1 MKLFVV
7 IAVLLTTGFVQ
18 SQNTLSDL
26 EKEFEA
32 FKQSSN
38 KEFDDFIAKNNAEFA
53 AFLKKNWEQFDVEKP
68 LIPVLKPK
76 PITLPKA
83 PVEKTPHLDST
94 IIVRPKI
101 VVPLDNRSPDID
113 NEENLPQKEENESP
127 NESPL
132 DQPLKGRAIEFSF
145 YGVEQKLLI
154 DTATIVKCGEASELA
169 VSKYWSKLSS
179 TNYKSVYNQLILIK
193 EKYQLNDWGIYDY
206 TKKVS
211 ENVYSDLNSQIA
223 FQFFYLTQLGY
234 DVKVA
239 RAGSSLLLL
248 VNFQQQIYR
257 ISYLTIEGK
266 KYFIMTNDQNQ
277 SIYTFKEKFSTAT
290 KKMDLTVQNS
300 LNFSSTNATRKLAI
314 NATESAVQINYPFD
328 NIQFF
333 SQMPQTDFSVY
344 FNSTISDPTLKS
356 LKKSLDPYLVG
367 KSEQEKVQFLL
378 TFVQTS
384 FEYKTDQEQFG
395 REKYFMTDE
404 IIHYP
409 YADCEDRSF
418 FFAQLVRAFV
428 GLEVIGLN
436 YPEHFATAV
445 KFNYPVNGDAVL
457 VNQTKYIVC
466 DPTYIGASIGM
477 CMPQFQQVSPIVI
490 QVRK

>member
-53 AFLKKNWEQFDVEKP
+53 AFLKKNWEQYDVEKP

-83 PVEKTPHLDST
+83 PVEKIPHLDST

-101 VVPLDNRSPDID
+101 VVPLDNRSPDLD
-113 NEENLPQKEENESP
+113 KEDKLPQKEENETP
-127 NESPL
+127 NETPL
-132 DQPLKGRAIEFSF
+132 DQPIQGRSVEFTF
-145 YGVEQKLLI
+145 YGVEQTIYI
-154 DTATIVKCGEASELA
+154 DTATIVKCEEASELA

-179 TNYKSVYNQLILIK
+179 TNYKSVYNQLILTK

-239 RAGSSLLLL
+239 RGGSSLLLL
-248 VNFQQQIYR
+248 VNFLHQIYR

-300 LNFSSTNATRKLAI
+300 LNFSSTNASRKLAI
-314 NATESAVQINYPFD
+314 NDNKSSVQINYPSD

-333 SQMPQTDFSVY
+333 SQMPQSDFTVY
-344 FNSTISDPTLKS
+344 FNSSISDATLKS
-356 LKKSLDPYLVG
+356 LKKSLEPYLVG

-378 TFVQTS
+378 TFVQIS

-395 REKYFMTDE
+395 KEKYFMTDE

-409 YADCEDRSF
+409 FADCEDRSF
-418 FFAQLVRAFV
+418 FFAQLVRTFV
-428 GLEVIGLN
+428 GLEVIGLS
-436 YPEHFATAV
+436 YPQHVATAV
-445 KFNYPVNGDAVL
+445 KFNHPVNGDAIL

-477 CMPQFQQVSPIVI
+477 CMPEFQRVSPTVI
-490 QVRK
+490 QVR